1 MDNRTLQKIKELYE
15 KSIFVDNLEDIL
27 KDDDYFNRYDEWI
40 LKEIGV
46 GYLMLALNN
55 HPEIRK
61 KWSKKNLEDLIYA
74 IACCMDDEPIKAAM
88 EEAKKYNLSV

>member
-1 MDNRTLQKIKELYE
+1 MDNLRLKKIKELYE
-15 KSIFVDNLEDIL
+15 KSIFVDDLERVL
-27 KDDDYFNRYDEWI
+27 DDENYFNRYDEWI

-61 KWSKKNLEDLIYA
+61 KLSNKNVEDLIYA
-74 IACCMDDEPIKAAM
+74 IACCMDDEPVTTARK
-88 EEAKKYNLSV
+88 EAKKYNLSV